1 MAQARPSLF
10 LGGDFG
16 VTVLLEHLKS
26 ARLEQFRKQQI
37 TWHDFKTPRNCVFV
51 RFELAG
57 DVLSGLILASSESD
71 ASQVSLDI
79 QAIVHE
85 KKGKLLTL
93 QLLSEDKIS
102 PFPFFVVCST
112 ISEDIGHEIAAEYW
126 LNNPIGPEAIRT
138 WLEDF
143 LRYRRDILYNEVPDL
158 EAAVPFVVSGEKV
171 FGIFSPPGT
180 VALRYYLSRDGTDTV
195 EMRQSLYPATDEEAF
210 RKIFVLPSEKELV
223 QTVISACM
231 DEQTFCEE
239 WGHPYF
245 AGVNDL
251 MAHLE
256 HYNSNRRE
264 LSADATYLTN
274 ARLHHWTTSYIQKMR
289 ELALKFPKVAERFKD
304 YIGPVTAVHFYNLD
318 DPRSGWIRD
327 GSIHSYYLR
336 GHEDRVET
344 ARLDTRDEVHNP
356 DELLESKFGLS
367 PKEAFLISKSSIA
380 YYLRDKLGLD

>member
-1 MAQARPSLF
+1 MTA
-10 LGGDFG
+10 
-16 VTVLLEHLKS
+16 LLEHLKS

-37 TWHDFKTPRNCVFV
+37 TWHDFKTPSNCVFV

-57 DVLSGLILASSESD
+57 NVLSGLILASSESD

-85 KKGKLLTL
+85 KKGRLLTL

-102 PFPFFVVCST
+102 PFPFFVVCDT
-112 ISEDIGHEIAAEYW
+112 ISENIDSEIAAKYW

-143 LRYRRDILYNEVPDL
+143 LRYRREILYNEVPDL

-171 FGIFSPPGT
+171 FGIFTPPGT

-195 EMRQSLYPATDEEAF
+195 EMRQSADPANDEEAF

-223 QTVISACM
+223 QTVISTCM
-231 DEQTFCEE
+231 DEEIFYET
-239 WGHPYF
+239 WSHPYF
-245 AGVNDL
+245 AAAKDL
-251 MAHLE
+251 MGHLE

-264 LSADATYLTN
+264 LFVDATYLTN
-274 ARLHHWTTSYIQKMR
+274 AKLHHWTISYIRKMR
-289 ELALKFPKVAERFKD
+289 ELALRFPEVAECFKD
-304 YIGPVTAVHFYNLD
+304 YVGPVTAVHFYNLD
-318 DPRSGWIRD
+318 EPRSGWTRD

-344 ARLDTRDEVHNP
+344 VRLDTRDEVHNP
-356 DELLESKFGLS
+356 DELLRSKFGFS
-367 PKEAFLISKSSIA
+367 RKEAFLMSNSSIV